1 MNHPSKPQ
9 KHQIFPLFALSRSIY
24 LYLKSQLTIHFYHF
38 ILEAVLRGIKKAIAV
53 EVLKHQPENVL
64 DVCCGT
70 GAQLK
75 LISSRGIPGIGID
88 LDKTM
93 IKFAARKNPP
103 ASFLVADALS
113 MPFKEASFS
122 LIIISFALHDKPEKT
137 RLQIMEETKRTLQP
151 GGHILILDFENP
163 WNKHSRVGAILRT
176 MIEILA
182 GREHFRNGRDF
193 LKRGGLT
200 DFIRRHGFQAEHRRR
215 FPLAGSVLI
224 SARKS

>member
-38 ILEAVLRGIKKAIAV
+38 ILEAVLRGIKKAIAF

-88 LDKTM
+88 LDKAM

-113 MPFKEASFS
+113 LPFKEASFS
-122 LIIISFALHDKPEKT
+122 LILISFALHDKPEKT
-137 RLQIMEETKRTLQP
+137 RIQIMEETKRTLQP
-151 GGHILILDFENP
+151 DGHILILDFENP
-163 WNKHSRVGAILRT
+163 WNKHSRIGAILRT
-176 MIEILA
+176 TIEMLA
-182 GREHFRNGRDF
+182 GREHFHNGR
-193 LKRGGLT
+193 
-200 DFIRRHGFQAEHRRR
+200 DFIRRHGLQAERQRR

-224 SARKS
+224 SARKN

>member
-1 MNHPSKPQ
+1 LNHPSKPQ

-24 LYLKSQLTIHFYHF
+24 LKSQLTIYFYHF
-38 ILEAVLRGIKKAIAV
+38 ILETILRGIKKAITA
-53 EVLKHQPENVL
+53 EILKHNPENVL

-88 LDKTM
+88 LDKAM

-113 MPFKEASFS
+113 LPFKEASFS
-122 LIIISFALHDKPEKT
+122 LILISFALHDKPEKT
-137 RLQIMEETKRTLQP
+137 RIQIMEEAKRTLQP